1 MNKLKFEDILDKHK
15 DSPCVIACHG
25 PSLDQH
31 KHQIQTLQE
40 TGEILRLSTNNWY
53 DFFSTPPDYWVLS
66 NTEFTIK
73 NKIDK
78 INEYKIPLFYAS
90 SADLTSQNFIDENLL
105 CDYLPYDQRHFKG
118 MSCLEII
125 KSFKSHYDEHKNLD
139 FKGIGNNSVMWQHPR
154 HLGGAGF

>member
-53 DFFSTPPDYWVLS
+53 DFFSTPPDYWVLL
-66 NTEFTIK
+66 I
-73 NKIDK
+73 
-78 INEYKIPLFYAS
+78 L
-90 SADLTSQNFIDENLL
+90 NLL
-105 CDYLPYDQRHFKG
+105 
-118 MSCLEII
+118 
-125 KSFKSHYDEHKNLD
+125 
-139 FKGIGNNSVMWQHPR
+139 
-154 HLGGAGF
+154 